1 MKIYFYP
8 PNKTDLLV
16 YDRQSVFNGLF
27 NALFKNVKNY
37 SILDSRY
44 ESINVYILFLSL
56 LKFNFCIKNLKNI
69 YKRIYLQHVQ
79 PKIIYTS
86 IDNNP
91 GFFNLKNLYP
101 NALYVSD
108 QNGIAK
114 AAGQKWPN
122 YFFKYCVKFNKT
134 NINKLKSDITF
145 TFNENDKKWMSKII
159 QSNIYALGNSKI
171 NNVILKKKKKIKKI
185 IFINSGL
192 FKETINQEI
201 KIFNLLK
208 EYSENKNY
216 KLTLVSRKDRDS
228 EIFYRGL
235 FGNGQWHYRAKSS
248 PNSSYDFLK
257 RSSDSII
264 IFSHSTLGFES
275 LAIGFKCVIFLHKL
289 AKVNTDWKHSNNGFF
304 WTDKLEYKNA
314 SKIIGRVIN
323 CTEKKWK
330 IISKKISKNFMIY
343 DKKNQKKIKIINNF
357 IKKK

>member
-1 MKIYFYP
+1 MKIYFFP

-16 YDRQSVFNGLF
+16 YDRHSIFNGLF

-37 SILDSRY
+37 SILDVRY

-56 LKFNFCIKNLKNI
+56 LKFNFCTKDFKNI
-69 YKRIYLQHVQ
+69 YKTIYIQHVK
-79 PKIIYTS
+79 PKIVYTS

-91 GFFNLKNLYP
+91 AFFNLKNLYP
-101 NALYVSD
+101 NALYISD

-122 YFFKYCVKFNKT
+122 YFFKYCAKFNKT
-134 NINKLKSDITF
+134 NVDKLKSDITF

-159 QSNIYALGNSKI
+159 QSNIYALGNSI
-171 NNVILKKKKKIKKI
+171 TNNIIIKKKIKKKKI

-201 KIFNLLK
+201 KIFDLVK
-208 EYSENKNY
+208 KYSDEKNY
-216 KLTLVSRKDRDS
+216 KLTLMSRKDKNS
-228 EIFYRGL
+228 EMFYRGL
-235 FGNGQWHYRAKSS
+235 FGNGQWHYQARNN
-248 PNSSYDFLK
+248 PNSSYSFLK
-257 RSSDSII
+257 NSSDSII
-264 IFSHSTLGFES
+264 IFSHTTLGFES

-289 AKVNTDWKHSNNGFF
+289 AKLNADWKNSSNGFF

-314 SKIIGRVIN
+314 SKIIDRVIN
-323 CTEKKWK
+323 CSEKKWK
-330 IISKKISKNFMIY
+330 KISKKISNNFMIY
-343 DKKNQKKIKIINNF
+343 DKKNQKKIKIINSF